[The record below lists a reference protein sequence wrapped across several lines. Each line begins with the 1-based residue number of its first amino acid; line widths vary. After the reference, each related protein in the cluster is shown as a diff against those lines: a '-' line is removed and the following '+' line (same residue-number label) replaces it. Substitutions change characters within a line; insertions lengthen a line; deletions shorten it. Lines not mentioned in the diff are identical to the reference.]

1 MRDSGVPL
9 ASLPAPARAESRTRL
24 LAGARAAS
32 AIACVVAAAC
42 AGSEACEPDRLNV
55 IDLAPVALTSDLVA
69 HYTFDEDGGTIVADH
84 SGNARDGTIV
94 GTGATWITD
103 GGAKFGGALHLDG
116 TSYVMVPNF
125 PSASRS
131 FSVSAWVRTSGWA
144 AGGLQTLASTEN
156 VFDGGWE
163 VNVINT
169 LDGAVGMQTAF
180 WDRPVDMYAVSSCN
194 CLPPNTWTHL
204 AFVVDGGSVDSG
216 APYTMTTYVN
226 GQPFQQVLTASL
238 IAPGSPVL
246 SIGTWSG
253 PGRFL
258 VGDVDDL
265 VIYRRALLASEILS
279 LDQSPPPDVL

>member
-1 MRDSGVPL
+1 MRDPGVSL
-9 ASLPAPARAESRTRL
+9 DSLPASARAESRTRM
-24 LAGARAAS
+24 AGARAAS

-42 AGSEACEPDRLNV
+42 AGSTACEPDRLNV
-55 IDLAPVALTSDLVA
+55 IDLAPVALTSDLIA

-125 PSASRS
+125 PNASRS

-169 LDGAVGMQTAF
+169 PDGAVGMQTAF
-180 WDRPVDMYAVSSCN
+180 WDRLVDMYAVISCN

-204 AFVVDGGSVDSG
+204 AFVVDAGPVDSG

-226 GQPFQQVLTASL
+226 GQPFQQIMTPSL

-258 VGDVDDL
+258 TGDVDDL
-265 VIYRRALLASEILS
+265 VIYRRALLASEVLS
-279 LDQSPPPDVL
+279 LNQSPPPDVL

>member
-1 MRDSGVPL
+1 MHGAGRPASPIPASTRDDSSAL
-9 ASLPAPARAESRTRL
+9 TAAARAT
-24 LAGARAAS
+24 AAVT
-32 AIACVVAAAC
+32 CVAAA
-42 AGSEACEPDRLNV
+42 AASGGSAACEPDRLNV
-55 IDLAPVALTSDLVA
+55 VELAPVALTNDLVA

-125 PSASRS
+125 PNAPPN

-144 AGGLQTLASTEN
+144 AGGLQTVASTEN

-163 VNVINT
+163 VNVTNT
-169 LDGAVGMQTAF
+169 PDGAVGMQAAF
-180 WDRPVDMYAVSSCN
+180 WDRLTGMYTVYSCT

-204 AFVVDGGSVDSG
+204 AFVVDGSSVDSG
-216 APYTMTTYVN
+216 APYTMTTYIN
-226 GQPFQQVLTASL
+226 GRPVQQMTTPSL

-265 VIYRRALLASEILS
+265 VIYRRALMASEILA
-279 LDQSPPPDVL
+279 LDQGPPPDVL